1 MPQTNETVAEQLK
14 TYLADTY
21 LLLLAK
27 TQACHWNARGPNFI
41 GIHKLTEEQY
51 NELFAAIDELAERVR
66 ALDTDAP
73 FSLAEMLRLAT
84 LEEATQVHGL
94 DDAIR
99 MLVTDNK
106 AMSERARDLALDAD
120 EQDDLVTHDMLVA
133 RIEVH
138 DKAAWLLRSNLA

>member
-1 MPQTNETVAEQLK
+1 LERAG
-14 TYLADTY
+14 
-21 LLLLAK
+21 
-27 TQACHWNARGPNFI
+27 HNFI

-51 NELFAAIDELAERVR
+51 NELFEAVASWPQRGR
-66 ALDTDAP
+66 ALETDAP
-73 FSLAEMLRLAT
+73 FSLAEISASPPWRRRRRST
-84 LEEATQVHGL
+84 GL

-106 AMSERARDLALDAD
+106 AMSERARELALDAD
-120 EQDDLVTHDMLVA
+120 EQDDLVTHDMLVK

>member
-21 LLLLAK
+21 LLLAK

-66 ALDTDAP
+66 ALDADAP
-73 FSLAEMLRLAT
+73 FSLAEMQRIAT
-84 LEEATQVHGL
+84 LEEATQVHKL

>member
-1 MPQTNETVAEQLK
+1 MPQTNESVAEQLK
-14 TYLADTY
+14 TFLADTY
-21 LLLLAK
+21 ILLAK
-27 TQACHWNARGPNFI
+27 TQACHWNARGANFI

-73 FSLAEMLRLAT
+73 FSLAEMQRIAT
-84 LEEATQVHGL
+84 LEEATQVHKI

-106 AMSERARDLALDAD
+106 AMSERARELALDAD

>member
-1 MPQTNETVAEQLK
+1 MSQTNESVAEQLK
-14 TYLADTY
+14 TFMADTY
-21 LLLLAK
+21 LLLAK
-27 TQACHWNARGPNFI
+27 TQACHWNARGHNFI

-51 NELFAAIDELAERVR
+51 NELFEAVDELAERVR

-73 FSLAEMLRLAT
+73 FSLAEIQRIAT
-84 LEEATQVHGL
+84 LEEATQVHGI

-99 MLVTDNK
+99 MLVSDNK
-106 AMSERARDLALDAD
+106 AMSERARELALDAD
-120 EQDDLVTHDMLVA
+120 EQDDLVTHDMLVK

>member
-1 MPQTNETVAEQLK
+1 MTQTNETVAETLK
-14 TYLADTY
+14 TFLADTY
-21 LLLLAK
+21 LLLAK
-27 TQACHWNARGPNFI
+27 TQAVHWNARGPNFI

-51 NELFAAIDELAERVR
+51 NELFKAIDDLAERVR

-73 FSLAEMLRLAT
+73 FSLAEMQRIAT
-84 LEEATQVHGL
+84 LEEASQVHAL

-138 DKAAWLLRSNLA
+138 DKAAWLLRSNLG

>member
-21 LLLLAK
+21 LLLAK

-51 NELFAAIDELAERVR
+51 NELFEAVDELAERVR

-73 FSLAEMLRLAT
+73 FSLAEIQRIAT
-84 LEEATQVHGL
+84 LEEATQVHGI

-99 MLVTDNK
+99 MLGSDNK
-106 AMSERARDLALDAD
+106 AMSERARELALDAD

>member
-21 LLLLAK
+21 LLLAK

-51 NELFAAIDELAERVR
+51 NELFAAIDDLAERVR

>member
-1 MPQTNETVAEQLK
+1 MSQTNESVAEQLK
-14 TYLADTY
+14 TFMADTY
-21 LLLLAK
+21 LLLAK
-27 TQACHWNARGPNFI
+27 TQACHWNARGQNFI

-51 NELFAAIDELAERVR
+51 NELFEAVDELAERVR

-73 FSLAEMLRLAT
+73 FSLAEMQRIAT
-84 LEEATQVHGL
+84 LEEATQVHGI

-106 AMSERARDLALDAD
+106 AMAERARELALDAD
-120 EQDDLVTHDMLVA
+120 EQDDLVTHDMLVK

-138 DKAAWLLRSNLA
+138 DKAAWLLRSNLG

>member
-1 MPQTNETVAEQLK
+1 MTIPNESVAEQLK
-14 TYLADTY
+14 TFLADTY
-21 LLLLAK
+21 VLLAK
-27 TQACHWNARGPNFI
+27 TQSCHWNARGPNFI

-51 NELFAAIDELAERVR
+51 NELFQAIDELAERVR
-66 ALDTDAP
+66 ALDADAP
-73 FSLAEMLRLAT
+73 FSLVEMLRLAT
-84 LEEATQVHGL
+84 LEEATQVHRL

-106 AMSERARDLALDAD
+106 AMGERARELALDAD

-138 DKAAWLLRSNLA
+138 DKAAWLLRSNLP

>member
-1 MPQTNETVAEQLK
+1 MSQTNEPVAEQLK
-14 TYLADTY
+14 TFLADTY
-21 LLLLAK
+21 LLLAK
-27 TQACHWNARGPNFI
+27 TQSVHWNARGPNFI

-51 NELFAAIDELAERVR
+51 NELFAA
-66 ALDTDAP
+66 
-73 FSLAEMLRLAT
+73 M
-84 LEEATQVHGL
+84 EEATQVHKL

>member
-1 MPQTNETVAEQLK
+1 MSQTNETVAETLK
-14 TYLADTY
+14 TFLADTY
-21 LLLLAK
+21 LLLAK
-27 TQACHWNARGPNFI
+27 TQAVHWNARGPNFI

-51 NELFAAIDELAERVR
+51 NELFKAIDDLAERVR

-73 FSLAEMLRLAT
+73 FSLAEMQRIAT
-84 LEEATQVHGL
+84 LEEASQVHAL

-138 DKAAWLLRSNLA
+138 DKAAWLLRSNLG

>member
-1 MPQTNETVAEQLK
+1 MTLPNESVAEQLK
-14 TYLADTY
+14 TFLADTY
-21 LLLLAK
+21 LLLAK
-27 TQACHWNARGPNFI
+27 TQACHWNARGPGFI

-51 NELFAAIDELAERVR
+51 NELFAAADELAERVR
-66 ALDTDAP
+66 ALDVDAP

-84 LEEATQVHGL
+84 LEEATQVHRL
-94 DDAIR
+94 EDAVR

-106 AMSERARDLALDAD
+106 AMSERARELALDAD

-133 RIEVH
+133 RTAVH

>member
-1 MPQTNETVAEQLK
+1 MSQTNEPVAEQLK
-14 TYLADTY
+14 TFLADTY
-21 LLLLAK
+21 LLLAK
-27 TQACHWNARGPNFI
+27 TQSVHWNARGPNFI

-66 ALDTDAP
+66 ALDADAP
-73 FSLAEMLRLAT
+73 FSLAEMQRIAT
-84 LEEATQVHGL
+84 LEEATQVHKL

>member
-1 MPQTNETVAEQLK
+1 MAQTNESVAEQLK
-14 TYLADTY
+14 TFLADTY
-21 LLLLAK
+21 LLLAK
-27 TQACHWNARGPNFI
+27 TQACHWNARGPGFI

-51 NELFAAIDELAERVR
+51 NELFAAADELAERVR

-73 FSLAEMLRLAT
+73 FSLAEMQRIAT
-84 LEEATQVHGL
+84 LEEATQVHKL

-99 MLVTDNK
+99 MLVSDNK

>member
-1 MPQTNETVAEQLK
+1 MDLPNESVAEQLK
-14 TYLADTY
+14 TFLADTY
-21 LLLLAK
+21 LLLAK

-51 NELFAAIDELAERVR
+51 NELFAAIDDLAERVR

>member
-21 LLLLAK
+21 LLLAK

>member
-21 LLLLAK
+21 LLLAK

-66 ALDTDAP
+66 ALDADAP
-73 FSLAEMLRLAT
+73 FSLAEMQRIAT
-84 LEEATQVHGL
+84 LEEATQVHKL

-120 EQDDLVTHDMLVA
+120 EQDYLVTHDMLVA

>member
-1 MPQTNETVAEQLK
+1 MAQTNESVAEQLK
-14 TYLADTY
+14 TFLADTY
-21 LLLLAK
+21 LLLAK
-27 TQACHWNARGPNFI
+27 TQACHWNARGPGFI

-51 NELFAAIDELAERVR
+51 NELFVAADELAERVR
-66 ALDTDAP
+66 ALDADAP
-73 FSLAEMLRLAT
+73 FSLAEMQRIAT
-84 LEEATQVHGL
+84 LEEATQVHKL

-99 MLVTDNK
+99 MLVSDNK